1 MASKPR
7 LHKDC
12 YEFRIGNSCT
22 PSKQYE
28 SNEDMMY
35 NIRADSP

>member
-12 YEFRIGNSCT
+12 YEFRIGNNCT
-22 PSKQYE
+22 ASKRYE
-28 SNEDMMY
+28 SNEDMIY